1 MLEEKGNIFI
11 GIYLI
16 DVFIIDYISVIDNLS
31 IADAYHDI

>member
-16 DVFIIDYISVIDNLS
+16 DVFIIDDISVIDNLS
-31 IADAYHDI
+31 IADA